1 MISRRTTHLVQMLYD
16 LIFTEDIGFG
26 PVLDKEKLYDF
37 LYENDHEVWFL
48 DLYKRQVK
56 NEVDLKSLILNL
68 HTGMA
73 YTSRSQ
79 TLKDKQE
86 LGQQVIKH
94 LAISIL
100 KMLDS
105 DFMSWTTADK
115 KSDNDMLAQDLINR
129 LELDGYKYKDGK
141 LFPLE
146 STVIPEEQEQSYLED
161 LIQDL
166 NLSDQN
172 TIKHHL
178 KLSEEHF
185 LNAKY
190 DDSIS
195 NSRKVLDAILSQ
207 VASAAY
213 LKVNGTPIPQ
223 PMLRNATDIRG
234 FLERQ
239 NIVTRVERAALD
251 QNYSALSA
259 TGGHPY
265 IAEKDQARLM
275 RHLALTFSQFVLL
288 RYEGFVRNNP

>member
-1 MISRRTTHLVQMLYD
+1 MISRKTTHLVQMLYE

-26 PVLDKEKLYDF
+26 PALYKEKLYDF
-37 LYENDHEVWFL
+37 LYENDHEGWFL

-56 NEVDLKSLILNL
+56 NEMDLKNLILNL

-73 YTSRSQ
+73 YTSRTQ

-86 LGQQVIKH
+86 VGQQVIKH

-100 KMLDS
+100 KMLEG
-105 DFMSWTTADK
+105 DFMSWTTIDK
-115 KSDNDMLAQDLINR
+115 QSENDVLAQGLVNR
-129 LELDGYKYKDGK
+129 LELDGYKYKDGR

-146 STVIPEEQEQSYLED
+146 STVIPEEQEQSYLEE

-172 TIKHHL
+172 TVKHHL

-185 LNAKY
+185 LGAKY

-207 VASAAY
+207 VASAVY
-213 LKVNGTPIPQ
+213 LKVNSTPIPQ
-223 PMLRNATDIRG
+223 PMLKNATDVRLL
-234 FLERQ
+234 LERQ
-239 NIVTRVERAALD
+239 NILTRVEREALEK
-251 QNYSALSA
+251 NYGALST

-275 RHLALTFSQFVLL
+275 RHLALTFSQFLLL